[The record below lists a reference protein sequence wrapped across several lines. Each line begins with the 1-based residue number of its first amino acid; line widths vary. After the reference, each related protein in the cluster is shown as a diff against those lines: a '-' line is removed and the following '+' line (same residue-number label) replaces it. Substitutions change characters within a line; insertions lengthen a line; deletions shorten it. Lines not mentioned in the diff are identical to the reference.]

1 MGALLTIIAL
11 AAYYPSLCAASGGD
25 TLLVEEYTLGAFQ
38 HAVRVDMSAQGWI
51 YVIDADRNSVSLFR
65 DKISSPI
72 TVGGYG
78 WTSTAF
84 DGPRGI
90 ATDGINVYIAD
101 HGNHRIQRFDRNLNF
116 ISTFFTR
123 DTTILDAR
131 FGYPSGVAISRFGD
145 FFILDEENIRIVKFS
160 AQSQFERTFG
170 SLGDERGKLQHPLKI
185 LLSPD
190 DHVYVLEPNKIIVY
204 DYFGNYV
211 RTFGVGVL
219 HNAKGFAVGSEKTV
233 VVTSD
238 TLYWFSKQGDL
249 AGAMPAKN
257 ILSSA
262 PLRNIEDVAVVRDRL
277 YLLTAEKVFVFKVSD

>member
-11 AAYYPSLCAASGGD
+11 TVYYPSFCAASLGD
-25 TLLVEEYTLGAFQ
+25 TLLVEEYALGAFQ
-38 HAVRVDMSAQGWI
+38 HAVRVDISSHGWV
-51 YVIDADRNSVSLFR
+51 YVVDADRNSISLFR
-65 DKISSPI
+65 GEASSPV

-78 WTSTAF
+78 WTSTSF
-84 DGPRGI
+84 DGPTGI
-90 ATDGINVYIAD
+90 ATDGINVYVAD

-116 ISTFFTR
+116 ISTFSTR

-131 FGYPSGVAISRFGD
+131 FGYPAGVAVSRFGD
-145 FFILDEENIRIVKFS
+145 LFILDEENIRVVKFN

-170 SLGDERGKLQHPLKI
+170 SLGDERGKLEHPLKI

-211 RTFGVGVL
+211 RTFGADVF
-219 HNAKGFAVGSEKTV
+219 HNAKGFSVGSEKAI

-238 TLYWFSKQGDL
+238 TLYWFSKQGDFT
-249 AGAMPAKN
+249 GAMPGKN
-257 ILSSA
+257 IISSA
-262 PLRNIEDVAVVRDRL
+262 PLRTIEDVAVIRDRL
-277 YLLTAEKVFVFKVSD
+277 YLLTAERVFVFKVSD

>member
-1 MGALLTIIAL
+1 MGAFLTIIAL
-11 AAYYPSLCAASGGD
+11 IVCYPSFCFTATGD

-38 HAVRVDMSAQGWI
+38 HAVRVDINSQGWV
-51 YVIDADRNSVSLFR
+51 YVVDADRNSVSLFK
-65 DKISSPI
+65 DKTSSPV

-78 WTSTAF
+78 WTSTSF
-84 DGPRGI
+84 DGPTGI
-90 ATDGINVYIAD
+90 TTDGINVYIAD

-116 ISTFFTR
+116 ISTFSTR
-123 DTTILDAR
+123 DTTILEAR

-145 FFILDEENIRIVKFS
+145 FFILDEENIRVVKFN
-160 AQSQFERTFG
+160 AQSQYERAFG

-211 RTFGVGVL
+211 RTFGAGVL
-219 HNAKGFAVGSEKTV
+219 HNAKGFAVRNKKTII
-233 VVTSD
+233 VTSD
-238 TLYWFSKQGDL
+238 TLYWFSKQEDL
-249 AGAMPAKN
+249 TSTMPAKN

-262 PLRNIEDVAVVRDRL
+262 PLRNIEDVAVARDRL
-277 YLLTAEKVFVFKVSD
+277 YLLTAKKVVVFKVSD